1 MNQDIVNVLMQ
12 DATAKANLAILN
24 IKVLLDNPV
33 GVADHPNIA
42 ETIQGQLDE
51 IATQQG
57 RIAVLANVFKEKNDK
72 EEK

>member
-1 MNQDIVNVLMQ
+1 MNQDIVNVLIQ

-57 RIAVLANVFKEKNDK
+57 RIAVLANVFKEKDDK
-72 EEK
+72 EN